1 MRTSRKLAIVAALT
15 LLFVPAV
22 TTGTSYADSREEQ
35 CEVAQNEDCKET
47 RRAFQTRFFSQ

>member
-22 TTGTSYADSREEQ
+22 TTTSYADSREEQ